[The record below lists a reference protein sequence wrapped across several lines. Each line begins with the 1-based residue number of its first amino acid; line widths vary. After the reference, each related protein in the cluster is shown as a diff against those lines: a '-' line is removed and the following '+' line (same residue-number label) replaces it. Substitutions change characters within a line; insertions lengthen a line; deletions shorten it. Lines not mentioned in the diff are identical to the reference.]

1 MDRDNGDDRHAAWMA
16 LLRAH
21 AAATAALERALL
33 EHCDL
38 PLTWYEVLL
47 NLRGS
52 DGGMRMIELARSV
65 LLSKSGLT
73 RAVDRMQDAG
83 LVERRACDTDRRI
96 TYVALTPAGQ
106 EMLERATPV
115 QLDAVKAAFTDHLTP
130 EELTVLAR
138 ALDRVAVAGGAGPIV
153 PCDLAMT
160 DATAA
165 PAGRAGQDG
174 PTGRQ
179 VPLPA
184 ARSGAH

>member
-1 MDRDNGDDRHAAWMA
+1 MDRDNGDDRLAAWMA

-21 AAATAALERALL
+21 AAATTALERALL

-47 NLRGS
+47 TLRGS
-52 DGGMRMIELARSV
+52 DGGMRMLELARSV

-73 RAVDRMQDAG
+73 RAVDRMQAAG

-138 ALDRVAVAGGAGPIV
+138 ALDRVAVAGGTGPTV
-153 PCDLAMT
+153 PCDLAMPE
-160 DATAA
+160 APPRPAQGSHQAA
-165 PAGRAGQDG
+165 HAG
-174 PTGRQ
+174 
-179 VPLPA
+179 
-184 ARSGAH
+184 SH